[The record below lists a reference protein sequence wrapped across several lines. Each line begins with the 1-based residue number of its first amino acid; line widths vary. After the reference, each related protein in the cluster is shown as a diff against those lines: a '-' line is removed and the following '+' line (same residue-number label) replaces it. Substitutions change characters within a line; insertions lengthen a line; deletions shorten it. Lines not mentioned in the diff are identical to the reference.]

1 MTSPY
6 HGEIHFTTLG
16 MFIIDEIHY
25 GPDSARKVA
34 VDIIGGGGTYGVLG
48 ARIFSPS
55 RPSAL
60 SKTVGWIVDAG
71 SDFPAPVLSLL
82 ESLNTHLVLRHDPTR
97 LTTRGWNSYGEN
109 ENRAFKYLTPKKRL
123 DVKDL
128 VESGLEGAKCV
139 HLICSPVRAM
149 DLVGELA
156 QARAR
161 ATTGSQKIVW
171 EPVPDLCT
179 PENKL
184 DMFKAAKMVD
194 VLSPNHDELSA
205 FWSPSEIPSDVEN
218 EVEYLVQLLLDNG
231 VGENGEG
238 SVVVRLGKN
247 GCLVANRKL
256 GMVRLPAYYES
267 TADGENNLKVVDPTG
282 GGNTFIGGMS
292 VGLVRTGD
300 ILKAA
305 ATGSV
310 AAGFAIE
317 QIGMPEMKETD
328 GVETWNGERV
338 VERLEK
344 YVKRVQEA
352 GVKLEVSPEEL
363 GL

>member
-1 MTSPY
+1 MASPY
-6 HGEIHFTTLG
+6 DGEIHFTTLG

-25 GPDSARKVA
+25 GPDSARQVA

-82 ESLNTHLVLRHDPTR
+82 ESLNTHLILRRDPTR

-128 VESGLEGAKCV
+128 VETGLVGAKCV

-156 QARAR
+156 LARAR
-161 ATTGSQKIVW
+161 ATTGRQIVVW

-179 PENKL
+179 PENRS

-205 FWSPSEIPSDVEN
+205 FWSFSEIPSDVEKKL
-218 EVEYLVQLLLDNG
+218 EYFVQLLLHNG
-231 VGENGEG
+231 IGANGEG
-238 SVVVRLGKN
+238 SVVVRLGKK

-256 GMVRLPAYYES
+256 GMVILPAYYDS
-267 TADGENNLKVVDPTG
+267 TDGRENHSKVVDPTG

-305 ATGSV
+305 AVGSV
-310 AAGFAIE
+310 AASYAIE
-317 QIGMPEMKETD
+317 QIGMPEIKETE
-328 GVETWNGERV
+328 GGETWNRERV
-338 VERLEK
+338 GERLEK

-352 GVKLEVSPEEL
+352 GVELEVSAEEL